1 MLMAPRLTKNLLML
15 AVAHTDATGGAL
27 SSLSKK
33 AHSDSAFFE
42 RLAAGEIS
50 FSVRK
55 YDEIVVWFFRH
66 WPDGVAWPAA
76 VDVPTDKEANAIAAG
91 RTS

>member
-1 MLMAPRLTKNLLML
+1 MLMAPKLTKNLLSL
-15 AVAHTDATGGAL
+15 AAAHIAATGGAL

-33 AHSDSAFFE
+33 AHSDSAFFDK
-42 RLAAGEIS
+42 LTLGEVS

-66 WPDGVAWPAA
+66 WPDGVAWPTA
-76 VDVPTDKEANAIAAG
+76 VELPTAKEANTIAAG
-91 RTS
+91 RAL